1 MISRQ
6 LLRIKKPASL
16 CLYEMH
22 TSMECTCI
30 KDSTFL
36 LSETPG
42 PAAYCSIVRKLVGI
56 DQTRRPT
63 QTFCSVITL
72 THQLVIFSI
81 FAKAFDGK
89 EKCQGSQNR
98 GRGAIQ
104 FVPSYSQ
111 PPHYSH
117 LSIRSSRFLV
127 LVALTTC

>member
-1 MISRQ
+1 
-6 LLRIKKPASL
+6 
-16 CLYEMH
+16 
-22 TSMECTCI
+22 MECTCI

-56 DQTRRPT
+56 DQTRRRT

-72 THQLVIFSI
+72 THQLVIFSL

-89 EKCQGSQNR
+89 EACQGIQIR

-104 FVPSYSQ
+104 FVPS
-111 PPHYSH
+111 
-117 LSIRSSRFLV
+117 
-127 LVALTTC
+127 